1 MNERRELTTSH
12 GTTDNRS
19 RRNRARGITIAGVV
33 ADAAGLAATVLAPP
47 AGAII
52 GGTDATEDYP
62 FIVTL
67 RDPNGVH
74 YCGGALVAPQWVVT
88 AGHCSHVPMEGLT
101 VQVGSNNVEAGG
113 SERGVTEI
121 VTHPDYTAD
130 PDNLRYDIALLKL
143 DEPVEHTP
151 IAVAAESAAPGTAVR
166 ALGWGMTCEFGNE
179 CPDPPVTL
187 QQLDTEIVPDDR
199 CAGTDAASDLCSEHP
214 TEQAQA
220 CALDSGSPMV
230 RENDGRWELTGI
242 TSRDGDE
249 ATNPN
254 CVGPGVWTDAAAYA
268 DWIETTTG
276 TGDDRC
282 GFVCRLLTILFGR
295 A

>member
-1 MNERRELTTSH
+1 MTV
-12 GTTDNRS
+12 
-19 RRNRARGITIAGVV
+19 AGVV
-33 ADAAGLAATVLAPP
+33 GAAAFLAATVLAPP
-47 AGAII
+47 AAAII
-52 GGTDATEDYP
+52 GGTDATEEYP

-88 AGHCSHVPMEGLT
+88 AGHCTHVPVEELT
-101 VQVGSNNVEAGG
+101 VKVGGNNLEEGG
-113 SERGVTEI
+113 SERGVAEI
-121 VTHPDYTAD
+121 VRHPDYTAD

-151 IAVAAESAAPGTAVR
+151 IGIAAESGAPGTQVR
-166 ALGWGMTCEFGNE
+166 TLGWGMTCEDGNE
-179 CPDPPVTL
+179 CPEPPVTL

-199 CAGTDAASDLCSEHP
+199 CTGIDAASDLCSEHP
-214 TEQAQA
+214 TEQAQS

-230 RENDGRWELTGI
+230 RKNEGRWELAGI

-254 CVGPGVWTDAAAYA
+254 CVGPGVWTDTAAYA
-268 DWIETTTG
+268 DWIRTTAGNETS
-276 TGDDRC
+276 C
-282 GFVCRLLTILFGR
+282 GFVCRLLTILFGELNDSPTGLITWTTI
-295 A
+295 